1 MSMFHCALRQEGVDV
16 IFHLSRSFEREK
28 ISFHYFR
35 TLDELL
41 VLSQR
46 FHLDLVIIAGKGEF
60 LKEIE
65 MVRLMKDHIFL
76 AIIPT
81 ILYHPEPSEPLLMTG
96 YVNGTDAFLFG
107 PWKDRL
113 FEAQLRMVAARSHRD
128 ISVNPSTWLPGPSLI
143 EKEIDRLIKLGADFG
158 VCYADIDD
166 FKAYNDYYGYYYG
179 DRVIRLT
186 ARIIRDVVF
195 DLCREG
201 FVGHI
206 GGDDY
211 IYLVPTDLVEPT
223 CKNIIRTFDTLI
235 PYRYAA
241 EDRRRGI
248 IHTQNRK
255 GEMESFTFLTISIA
269 VLVNKSGT
277 FQHVGEMSH
286 MLADLKKYSK
296 SLKGSNYVVER
307 RRKY

>member
-1 MSMFHCALRQEGVDV
+1 MSMFHCACRQEDVDIV
-16 IFHLSRSFEREK
+16 FFLSRMFEKDK

-35 TLDELL
+35 TTEELL

-46 FHLDLVIIAGKGEF
+46 YQLDLVIIAGKGEF

-65 MVRLMKDHIFL
+65 MVRLMKEHIFL

-81 ILYHPEPSEPLLMTG
+81 VLYHPNPPEATLMTA
-96 YVNGTDAFLFG
+96 YVNGVDAFLFG
-107 PWKDRL
+107 EWKEKL
-113 FEAQLRMVAARSHRD
+113 FEAQLKMVAARSHRD
-128 ISVNPSTWLPGPSLI
+128 ISVNPSTWLPGPTLI
-143 EKEIDRLIKLGADFG
+143 EREIDRLLKLGADFG

-179 DRVIRLT
+179 DRAIRLT

-195 DLCREG
+195 DICHEG

-206 GGDDY
+206 GGDDF
-211 IYLVPTDLVEPT
+211 IFLLPTSLVSAACENVL
-223 CKNIIRTFDTLI
+223 KTFDTLI
-235 PYRYAA
+235 QYRYSD
-241 EDRRRGI
+241 EDRRRGTI
-248 IHTQNRK
+248 QTKNRK
-255 GEMESFTFLTISIA
+255 GKIETFGFLTLSIA
-269 VLVNKSGT
+269 VLINQSGVFT
-277 FQHVGEMSH
+277 HVGEMSH

-307 RRKY
+307 RKKY

>member
-1 MSMFHCALRQEGVDV
+1 MFHCACRQEGIDV
-16 IFHLSRSFEREK
+16 IFPLSKLFAKEK

-35 TLDELL
+35 SIEELL

-46 FHLDLVIIAGKGEF
+46 YQLDLAIIAGQGDF
-60 LKEIE
+60 AKELE
-65 MVRLMKDHIFL
+65 MVQLMKNHIFL

-81 ILYHPEPSEPLLMTG
+81 VLYHPDPTETILLTA
-96 YVNGTDAFLFG
+96 YENGVDQFIHG
-107 PWKDRL
+107 SWRDRL
-113 FEAQLRMVAARSHRD
+113 FESQLRMVARRSHRD
-128 ISVNPSTWLPGPSLI
+128 ISVNPSTWLPGPGLI
-143 EKEIDRLIKLGADFG
+143 EKEIERLLKMEADFG
-158 VCYADIDD
+158 ICYADIDD

-206 GGDDY
+206 GGDDF
-211 IYLVPTDLVEPT
+211 IFILPVDLAGPACANVI
-223 CKNIIRTFDTLI
+223 KTFDTI
-235 PYRYAA
+235 VPYRYAD
-241 EDRRRGI
+241 EDRLKGSIETRNRR
-248 IHTQNRK
+248 
-255 GEMESFTFLTISIA
+255 GEMEKFTLLSLSIA
-269 VLVNKSGT
+269 VLINQKGA
-277 FQHVGEMSH
+277 FRHVGEMSH